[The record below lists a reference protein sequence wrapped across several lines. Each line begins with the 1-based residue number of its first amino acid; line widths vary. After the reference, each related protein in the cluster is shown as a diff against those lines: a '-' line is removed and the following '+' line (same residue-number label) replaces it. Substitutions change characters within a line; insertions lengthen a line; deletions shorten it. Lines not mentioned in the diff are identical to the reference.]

1 MDERE
6 IVPGADGHVTP
17 SDGHVT
23 PRAPRAI
30 SPSERGVGEM
40 APTEMVQETALE
52 MVQEIVMPLVG
63 MEPGQHVL
71 QVIYRCRVNWRF
83 V

>member
-1 MDERE
+1 MQAVDERE

-40 APTEMVQETALE
+40 APTEMVQE
-52 MVQEIVMPLVG
+52 IVMPLVG